1 MLERAT
7 MQPTLGTVAA
17 PAPAPETGSPCRAC
31 GAALPDGKSVCPACG
46 AAHGEENRC
55 PHCTA
60 IADVQPHATL
70 GFVCRVCGGPRI
82 AVDARFAV
90 PSQSTKTALV
100 SAGREQTK
108 HLMFSA
114 AGFLLGGMGAL
125 GLVIAGVVVLA
136 ATPGLLPSLAAF
148 LAASVPFAAGLLA
161 LRRAGQARDRRSEAL
176 HAARLGALGDV
187 EAVAGPLDAAR
198 AAELLR
204 IDAEQAELLLAE
216 RSVVALLQGRPEPRL
231 RIEAPAATAL
241 DDSPME
247 AAPNTE
253 KQRGQTE
260 T

>member
-7 MQPTLGTVAA
+7 MQPTLGTAA
-17 PAPAPETGSPCRAC
+17 APAPETGSPCRAC

-60 IADVQPHATL
+60 IADVEPHATL

-125 GLVIAGVVVLA
+125 GLLIAVVAVLA
-136 ATPGLLPSLAAF
+136 ATPGLVPSLAAF
-148 LAASVPFAAGLLA
+148 LTTSVPFAAGLWA

-187 EAVAGPLDAAR
+187 EAVTGPLDAAR

-216 RSVVALLQGRPEPRL
+216 RSVVALLQGSSEPRL
-231 RIEAPAATAL
+231 RVDVPQPVTVL
-241 DDSPME
+241 DDPATE

-260 T
+260 I